1 MQNVSDNAACRRFEV
16 HDFVPLFA
24 RMIKNVKQLDEK
36 PIYAENPHPRCT
48 ILFRSGMFLFCSVS
62 MPGQPYFKGARCI
75 VLFRFIGEV
84 ATKRELALFCSALIC
99 PIVYF
104 TSKQRSSS
112 ATLCRKVPFLF
123 RACAESPFNR
133 GLQAHQGALFCS
145 AFWNVSLS
153 SRHNSVAFSTEMFLF
168 RSVFCLR
175 GLKKEE
181 KCTILFRFQAYFP
194 YTIESLYIALILCL
208 NFIFPFR

>member
-1 MQNVSDNAACRRFEV
+1 MSDNAACRRFEV

-36 PIYAENPHPRCT
+36 PLYAENPHPRCT

-75 VLFRFIGEV
+75 VLFRFIDDF
-84 ATKRELALFCSALIC
+84 ATKRELARFCSALIR

-112 ATLCRKVPFLF
+112 ATLCRKVPNLF
-123 RACAESPFNR
+123 RARAESPFNR

-145 AFWNVSLS
+145 AFWFVSLT
-153 SRHNSVAFSTEMFLF
+153 SRHIFVAFSLECSFF
-168 RSVFCLR
+168 VPFSVLMA
-175 GLKKEE
+175 LKKRGSA
-181 KCTILFRFQAYFP
+181 RFCSAFKP
-194 YTIESLYIALILCL
+194 SCL
-208 NFIFPFR
+208 TP

>member
-48 ILFRSGMFLFCSVS
+48 ILFRFGMFHFCSVR

-75 VLFRFIGEV
+75 VLFRFIDDV
-84 ATKRELALFCSALIC
+84 ATKRELARFCSALIR

-112 ATLCRKVPFLF
+112 ATLCRKVPNLF
-123 RACAESPFNR
+123 RARAESPFNR
-133 GLQAHQGALFCS
+133 GFQTHQSALICS
-145 AFWNVSLS
+145 AFRIVRPE
-153 SRHNSVAFSTEMFLF
+153 SRHIFVAFSLECSFF
-168 RSVFCLR
+168 VPFSV
-175 GLKKEE
+175 
-181 KCTILFRFQAYFP
+181 
-194 YTIESLYIALILCL
+194 
-208 NFIFPFR
+208 